1 MCSLWQPIS
10 EYASKL
16 ITLNAFKSKPLDGLC
31 IGLITETVGDGVD
44 PDVSSAIMSA
54 ASHLEGLGAKITKVM
69 YMFTNDMSP
78 YPRNKYVVN

>member
-16 ITLNAFKSKPLDGLC
+16 ITLNDFKSKPLDGLC
-31 IGLITETVGDGVD
+31 IGIITETVGDGVD

-54 ASHLEGLGAKITKVM
+54 ASHLEGLGAKITKVIC
-69 YMFTNDMSP
+69 MFANDISP
-78 YPRNKYVVN
+78 HPGDKYVLN